1 MYSNCAPLA
10 SYLRKNPKKL
20 HLPRQGSLGNCW
32 LLAAA
37 VGLESMFPG
46 LLLGMICLGETAA
59 LVKFPRRK
67 AVSVSYMLPEAVTVR
82 LSQPEDLYWAIL
94 CSAVC
99 QVLYDE
105 GGSRFTYKRL
115 RYGLQNYPGALFS
128 DAHGGL
134 VSEALRIMSPVPPGV
149 ASLVQGTCPRDGLLF
164 AEVLRGD
171 GWHSMF
177 VFELF
182 DTMYTAYDPWGSIV
196 SMPRHSGDLRFYP
209 IMGGAS
215 DPPQPL
221 LTRFAPLDE

>member
-1 MYSNCAPLA
+1 MYSSCAPLA

-59 LVKFPRRK
+59 LVRFPRRK
-67 AVSVSYMLPEAVTVR
+67 AVSVSYMLPEALTVR
-82 LSQPEDLYWAIL
+82 LSQPADLYWAIL

-115 RYGLQNYPGALFS
+115 RYGLQNYPGPLFS

-134 VSEALRIMSPVPPGV
+134 VSEALRIMSPIPPGV
-149 ASLVQGTCPRDGLLF
+149 VSLVQDTCPRGGLMF
-164 AEVLRGD
+164 AEVPRGD

-177 VFELF
+177 VFELS
-182 DTMYTAYDPWGSIV
+182 DTRFLAYDPWGRIV

-209 IMGGAS
+209 ITHGGAS
-215 DPPQPL
+215 EPPEPI
-221 LTRFAPLDE
+221 AV